1 MILYHTV
8 PMFYH
13 VGECPKNLRDFNG
26 FNGLISCLGAVAQVT
41 EGTLLELWFVD
52 VIVSS
57 TINEVALD
65 EPSLLEDL

>member
-1 MILYHTV
+1 
-8 PMFYH
+8 MFYH

-26 FNGLISCLGAVAQVT
+26 LSFPAL
-41 EGTLLELWFVD
+41 GTLLELWFVD